1 MKKNDKRR
9 RAMAWLDIMCVV
21 LTISSGVSQFLE
33 NRNWVFICWVVI
45 VLCLEVRIWLTQ
57 DALRREREKAETYF
71 KLYNRASMD
80 LMDLAWENDCLR
92 NHKAVREDAE

>member
-1 MKKNDKRR
+1 
-9 RAMAWLDIMCVV
+9 MAGLDIMCVV

-33 NRNWVFICWVVI
+33 SQNWVFICWVVI